1 MKEFHVTKQ
10 ARDKYQFDEV
20 LFSKNGN
27 VIFANFH
34 TSREF
39 AHRINQL
46 RTDPD
51 NLDTLASPADINALG
66 LIDEIFH
73 QVVEEYYNT
82 HGRSIQTALA
92 KFLIERLGREKAI
105 DTLIKYNQQFPPV
118 AVYNGEQSIKE
129 YLKES
134 DRGVNN
140 YDITVEEL
148 LMTWLANVNPAAVRY
163 REIFDDRPLYSISEY
178 ASLLD
183 SIQMFFKT
191 QPKFG
196 PDDQDLVTMLRTPA
210 LQSPDSLTGQ
220 LDYIRKNWSSY
231 LGEFLLRLLGS
242 LDLFSEEAKARA
254 MFFTAGP
261 DFSKAETFVPDY
273 RFDPWGDK
281 LNEVENFSQDSD
293 WMPRVVMMA
302 KNTFVWLNQ
311 LSREYQRPIDRLDQV
326 PDETLDQLAQWGFTG
341 LWLIGLWERSDASRE
356 IKQMTGNPDAVASAY
371 SLARYQIAARLGGDE
386 AYDNLSRRCG
396 SRGIKLA
403 SDLVPNHMAID
414 SDWVYD
420 HPDWFIQADQPPFPA
435 YQFNSPD
442 LSKRPGIS
450 INLEDHYYSRSDA
463 AVVFKHYDH
472 NTGRTRFIYHGNDG
486 TSMPWNDTAQLN
498 YLDPEVRESVIQTIL
513 SVARKFPIIRFDAAM
528 TLTKKHYQRLWFPQP
543 GSGGDIPSRADYAM
557 TKENFDQVMPEEFWR
572 EVVDRVAAEVPDT
585 LLLAEAFWLME
596 GYFVRT
602 LGMHRVYNSAF
613 MHMLRNEENEKYR
626 LLIKN
631 TLVYDPQ
638 ILKRY
643 VNFMNN
649 PDEETAVNQFGKG
662 DKYFG
667 ICTLLATMPGLP
679 MFGHGQVEGYSE
691 KYGMEYRRTY
701 RDEQPDPELVGRHTW
716 QIFPLLKKR
725 HLFSGVAHFFL
736 FDFYSEGGT
745 VNENVLAFSNRHQEN
760 QSLVVYHNRF
770 GDTAGWL
777 LHSAA
782 FVDKAAGV
790 LKQATLVEALGL
802 PDREGQFVIFRDSL
816 SGLEYIRS
824 CRELAEKGLFVQLDA
839 YRAHVFLDFRVILD
853 DTSRSWLHLHD
864 HLQGRGTPDMEALH
878 RELPL
883 QPVLQPLREII
894 NPAYLG
900 FLLEHIPGTGFTDL
914 PDYMVNEASHKLGK
928 LIQAAGEL
936 AGQNT
941 ATESACSAFGL
952 RLAAI
957 KNAVWLDR
965 LMPDDLDGDA
975 ARFFQQI
982 RSGMDSLQW
991 LGELCWS
998 FLNCLRMALGME
1010 PEPFMGLIARWQ
1022 FPDAIEGAM
1031 AGIHPPQEVNALIR
1045 LLPRLTGWAAKSGR
1059 KNPLASIRELLKD
1072 GEVRSYLQV
1081 NAYGGRTWFSKERF
1095 ERFWPALVQAALRD
1109 LVPDKKTA
1117 TIKMRSDLQRLSIP
1131 LNALWAAASESGY
1144 DLECLLE
1151 NLGLD
1156 QA

>member
-178 ASLLD
+178 APLLD

-191 QPKFG
+191 QPTFG

-403 SDLVPNHMAID
+403 SDMVPNHMAID

-649 PDEETAVNQFGKG
+649 PDEKTAVEQFGKG

-667 ICTLLATMPGLP
+667 ICTLLSTMPGLP

-691 KYGMEYRRTY
+691 KYGMEYY
-701 RDEQPDPELVGRHTW
+701 RPYWDETPDQGLVDHHAST
-716 QIFPLLKKR
+716 IFPLLHRRKVFAEVENFR
-725 HLFSGVAHFFL
+725 LY
-736 FDFYSEGGT
+736 DFWSDAGF
-745 VNENVLAFSNRHQEN
+745 VDENVFAYSNLFQGHAA
-760 QSLVVYHNRF
+760 LVVYNNRF
-770 GDTAGWL
+770 GDSSGWIKQ
-777 LHSAA
+777 SAPYLIK
-782 FVDKAAGV
+782 DGN
-790 LKQATLVEALGL
+790 
-802 PDREGQFVIFRDSL
+802 EGQLHQSDLADALNLQGNNDDLVLFRDNNSRL
-816 SGLEYIRS
+816 WFLRNLGEIRE
-824 CRELAEKGLFVQLDA
+824 RGMHFDLQA
-839 YRAHVFLDFRVILD
+839 YGNQVLLDFQVVNGPQF
-853 DTSRSWLHLHD
+853 TSLYEMYNG
-864 HLQGRGTPDMEALH
+864 QGIADLGGALEEITYTPL
-878 RELPL
+878 
-883 QPVLQPLREII
+883 LQPLRAALNPQNIKGLSKPVLQDGETKLSVNLLDETMNNLFKAGKSQENAIDLELAQQRAKDLVHTISDPEKLNGQLGLSAMQTTRKGYEILREKLESDPRSQYVLMI
-894 NPAYLG
+894 WAFLSNLAGPGNKTEAQELNREIAQRKPVVNLVKQTLGQLG
-900 FLLEHIPGTGFTDL
+900 FTEYESWKATQAIQALIIDLQPMDAEANAKSLLEKWVSEPAVTSYLEI
-914 PDYMVNEASHKLGK
+914 NEYNSIRWFNKEHFENL
-928 LIQAAGEL
+928 LWYQ
-936 AGQNT
+936 
-941 ATESACSAFGL
+941 
-952 RLAAI
+952 R
-957 KNAVWLDR
+957 
-965 LMPDDLDGDA
+965 A
-975 ARFFQQI
+975 ARLLTLAV
-982 RSGMDSLQW
+982 D
-991 LGELCWS
+991 
-998 FLNCLRMALGME
+998 
-1010 PEPFMGLIARWQ
+1010 
-1022 FPDAIEGAM
+1022 
-1031 AGIHPPQEVNALIR
+1031 QEAD
-1045 LLPRLTGWAAKSGR
+1045 PS
-1059 KNPLASIRELLKD
+1059 ELL
-1072 GEVRSYLQV
+1072 ESILRQ
-1081 NAYGGRTWFSKERF
+1081 ERLF
-1095 ERFWPALVQAALRD
+1095 TEISEAEEESEFQL
-1109 LVPDKKTA
+1109 DK
-1117 TIKMRSDLQRLSIP
+1117 
-1131 LNALWAAASESGY
+1131 
-1144 DLECLLE
+1144 LLE
-1151 NLGLD
+1151 LLD
-1156 QA
+1156 QG

>member
-178 ASLLD
+178 APLLD

-191 QPKFG
+191 QPTFG

-403 SDLVPNHMAID
+403 SDMVPNHMAID

-649 PDEETAVNQFGKG
+649 PDEKTAVEQFGKG

-667 ICTLLATMPGLP
+667 ICTLLSTMPGLP

-691 KYGMEYRRTY
+691 KYGMEYY
-701 RDEQPDPELVGRHTW
+701 RPYWDETPDQGLVDHHAST
-716 QIFPLLKKR
+716 IFPLLHRRKVFAEVENFR
-725 HLFSGVAHFFL
+725 LY
-736 FDFYSEGGT
+736 DFWSDGGF
-745 VNENVLAFSNRHQEN
+745 VDENVFAYSNLFQGHAA
-760 QSLVVYHNRF
+760 LVVYNNRF
-770 GDTAGWL
+770 GDSSGWIKQ
-777 LHSAA
+777 SAPYLNK
-782 FVDKAAGV
+782 DGN
-790 LKQATLVEALGL
+790 
-802 PDREGQFVIFRDSL
+802 EGQLHQSDLADALNLQGNNDDLVLFRDNNSRL
-816 SGLEYIRS
+816 WFLRNLGEIRE
-824 CRELAEKGLFVQLDA
+824 RGMHFDLQA
-839 YRAHVFLDFRVILD
+839 YGNQVLLDFQVVNGPQF
-853 DTSRSWLHLHD
+853 TSLYEMYNG
-864 HLQGRGTPDMEALH
+864 QGIADLGGALEEITYTPL
-878 RELPL
+878 
-883 QPVLQPLREII
+883 LQPLRAALNPQNIKGLSKPVLQDGETKLSVNLLDETMNNLFKAGKSQENAIDLELAQQRAKDLVHTISDPEKLNGQLGLSAMQTTRKGYEILREKLESDPRSQYVLMI
-894 NPAYLG
+894 WAFLSNLAGPGNKTEAQELNREIAQRKPVVNLVKQTLGQLG
-900 FLLEHIPGTGFTDL
+900 FTEYESWKATQAIQALIIDLQPMDAEANAKSLLEKWVSEPAVTSYLEI
-914 PDYMVNEASHKLGK
+914 NEYNSIRWFNKEHFENL
-928 LIQAAGEL
+928 LWYQ
-936 AGQNT
+936 
-941 ATESACSAFGL
+941 
-952 RLAAI
+952 R
-957 KNAVWLDR
+957 
-965 LMPDDLDGDA
+965 A
-975 ARFFQQI
+975 ARLLTLAV
-982 RSGMDSLQW
+982 D
-991 LGELCWS
+991 
-998 FLNCLRMALGME
+998 
-1010 PEPFMGLIARWQ
+1010 
-1022 FPDAIEGAM
+1022 
-1031 AGIHPPQEVNALIR
+1031 QEAD
-1045 LLPRLTGWAAKSGR
+1045 PS
-1059 KNPLASIRELLKD
+1059 ELL
-1072 GEVRSYLQV
+1072 ESILRQ
-1081 NAYGGRTWFSKERF
+1081 ERLF
-1095 ERFWPALVQAALRD
+1095 TEISEAEEESEFQL
-1109 LVPDKKTA
+1109 DK
-1117 TIKMRSDLQRLSIP
+1117 
-1131 LNALWAAASESGY
+1131 
-1144 DLECLLE
+1144 LLE
-1151 NLGLD
+1151 LLD
-1156 QA
+1156 QG

>member
-1 MKEFHVTKQ
+1 MEFHISRQ
-10 ARDKYQFDEV
+10 ARRRYRFEDS
-20 LFSKNGN
+20 LFSYSGH

-34 TSREF
+34 AARVF
-39 AHRINQL
+39 AGRMNERRQGAGALPGISAGQV
-46 RTDPD
+46 
-51 NLDTLASPADINALG
+51 NALG
-66 LIDEIFH
+66 LIDEIMH
-73 QVVEEYYNT
+73 HMVALY
-82 HGRSIQTALA
+82 RSQEQPALYDRLEA
-92 KFLIERLGREKAI
+92 FLTEKLGRRRLQAAVRAFVR
-105 DTLIKYNQQFPPV
+105 DFPPP
-118 AVYNGEQSIKE
+118 AVYQGRQDAATFLASENDGIPNRQAAI
-129 YLKES
+129 
-134 DRGVNN
+134 
-140 YDITVEEL
+140 EEI
-148 LMTWLANVNPAAVRY
+148 LMLWLANANPAC
-163 REIFDDRPLYSISEY
+163 ETFLELFDHRALAEKTAYLPLVDT
-178 ASLLD
+178 LHG
-183 SIQMFFKT
+183 FFET
-191 QPKFG
+191 QPRFG
-196 PDDQDLVTMLRTPA
+196 PDDQNLVDMLRSPA
-210 LQSPDSLTGQ
+210 IAVPDSLQGQ
-220 LDYIRKNWSSY
+220 LEYIRRRWGDLLGHY
-231 LGEFLLRLLGS
+231 LLKLLGS
-242 LDLFSEEAKARA
+242 LNMISEELQFRGGGPGPVRIPVYG
-254 MFFTAGP
+254 AGDELEGERFSP
-261 DFSKAETFVPDY
+261 DA
-273 RFDPWGDK
+273 
-281 LNEVENFSQDSD
+281 D
-293 WMPRVVMMA
+293 WMPRLVLMA
-302 KNTFVWLNQ
+302 KNTYVWLDQ
-311 LSREYQRPIDRLDQV
+311 LSRQYSRAITRLDQI
-326 PDETLDQLAQWGFTG
+326 PDEELDRLAGWGFSG
-341 LWLIGLWERSDASRE
+341 LWLIGLWERSLASAR
-356 IKQMTGNPDAVASAY
+356 IKQLCGNPEAIASAY
-371 SLARYQIAARLGGDE
+371 SLKEYTIAEDLGGED
-386 AYDNLSRRCG
+386 ALDDLIRRAWQ
-396 SRGIKLA
+396 RGIRLS
-403 SDLVPNHMAID
+403 SDMVPNHMAID
-414 SDWVYD
+414 SEWVYE
-420 HPDWFIQADQPPFPA
+420 HPDWFLSASYPPFPG
-435 YQFNSPD
+435 YSFKGPD
-442 LSKRPGIS
+442 LSTDGRAGIW
-450 INLEDHYYSRSDA
+450 IEDHYYDRSDA
-463 AVVFKHYDH
+463 AVVFKHHDH
-472 NTGRTRFIYHGNDG
+472 RSGRECFIYHGNDG
-486 TSMPWNDTAQLN
+486 TSMPWNDTAQLD
-498 YLDPEVRESVIQTIL
+498 YLNGEVREAVIQTIL
-513 SVARKFPIIRFDAAM
+513 KVAKRFPIIRFDAAM
-528 TLTKKHYQRLWFPQP
+528 TLAKRHYQRLWFPVP
-543 GSGGDIPSRADYAM
+543 GGGCDIPSRSEYSM
-557 TKENFDQVMPEEFWR
+557 TPEQFNALMPQEFWR
-572 EVVDRVAAEVPDT
+572 EVVDRVAAEAPDT

-613 MHMLRNEENEKYR
+613 MNLLRDEDNAKFR
-626 LLIKN
+626 QLVKN
-631 TLVYDPQ
+631 TLEFDPE

>member
-10 ARDKYQFDEV
+10 ARDKYQFEEV

-27 VIFANFH
+27 IVFANFH
-34 TSREF
+34 ASREF
-39 AHRINQL
+39 AHKINQL
-46 RTDPD
+46 RTDTAD
-51 NLDTLASPADINALG
+51 FDTLASPADINAMG

-92 KFLIERLGREKAI
+92 RFLIDRLGREKAI
-105 DTLIKYNQQFPPV
+105 DTLIKFNQQFPPV
-118 AVYNGEQSIKE
+118 SVYAGEKTIQE

-134 DRGVNN
+134 DKGVNN
-140 YDITVEEL
+140 YDVTVEEL
-148 LMTWLANVNPAAVRY
+148 VMTWLANVNPAALRY
-163 REIFDDRPLYSISEY
+163 REIFDDRPLYSSSEY
-178 ASLLD
+178 APLVD
-183 SIQMFFKT
+183 AIQLFFKT
-191 QPKFG
+191 QPPFG
-196 PDDQDLVTMLRTPA
+196 PDNQDLITMLRTPA

-220 LDYIRKNWSSY
+220 LEYIRQNWSSY
-231 LGEFLLRLLGS
+231 LGDFLLRLLGS

-273 RFDPWGDK
+273 KSDTWGDK
-281 LNEVENFSQDSD
+281 LIETENFSQDSD

-396 SRGIKLA
+396 SRGIRLA
-403 SDLVPNHMAID
+403 SDMVPNHMAID

-420 HPDWFIQADQPPFPA
+420 HPDWFIQSDQPPFPA
-435 YQFNSPD
+435 YQFNSLD

-450 INLEDHYYSRSDA
+450 VNLEDHYYSRTDA

-472 NTGRTRFIYHGNDG
+472 NTGRTRYIYHGNDG

-498 YLDPEVRESVIQTIL
+498 YLDPVVREAVIQTIL
-513 SVARKFPIIRFDAAM
+513 DVARKFPIIRFDAAM

-557 TKENFDQVMPEEFWR
+557 TKESFDQVMPEEFWR

-649 PDEETAVNQFGKG
+649 PDEKTAVEQFGKG

-667 ICTLLATMPGLP
+667 ICTLLSTMPGLP

-691 KYGMEYRRTY
+691 KYGMEYY
-701 RDEQPDPELVGRHTW
+701 RPYWDETPDQGLVDHHAST
-716 QIFPLLKKR
+716 IFPLLHRRKVFAEVENFR
-725 HLFSGVAHFFL
+725 LY
-736 FDFYSEGGT
+736 DFWSEGGF
-745 VNENVLAFSNRHQEN
+745 VDENVFAYSNFFQGHAA
-760 QSLVVYHNRF
+760 LVVYNNRF
-770 GDTAGWL
+770 GETSGWIKQSAPYL
-777 LHSAA
+777 VKDGNEGQLHQSDLA
-782 FVDKAAGV
+782 
-790 LKQATLVEALGL
+790 EALQLHGNNDDL
-802 PDREGQFVIFRDSL
+802 VLFRDNNSRLWFLRNLGEIRERGMKFDLQAYGHQVLIDFQVVNGPQFTSL
-816 SGLEYIRS
+816 YEMYNGQGIADLGGALEEI
-824 CRELAEKGLFVQLDA
+824 
-839 YRAHVFLDFRVILD
+839 AH
-853 DTSRSWLHLHD
+853 
-864 HLQGRGTPDMEALH
+864 TPL
-878 RELPL
+878 
-883 QPVLQPLREII
+883 LQPLRAAI
-894 NPAYLG
+894 NPQTLKGLTKPVLQDGESKISASLLDEALSYLLKAGKSQENTIELERANQRAEDLVISLSDPEKLNGQLGLSAMVTTRKAYEIFSEKLESDPRRQYVLMIWALLSNLVGPGDQAEALDLNREIAQRKPVVNLVKQTLGQLG
-900 FLLEHIPGTGFTDL
+900 FTEYESWKAIQAIQALISDMQPMDTEADAKTLLEKWVAEPAVTNYL
-914 PDYMVNEASHKLGK
+914 EVNEYNGIRWFNKEHFENLLWYQRAARLLTLSIDQEADPSETLEAVLRQERLFTEISEAEEGSEYQLDK
-928 LIQAAGEL
+928 LI
-936 AGQNT
+936 
-941 ATESACSAFGL
+941 
-952 RLAAI
+952 
-957 KNAVWLDR
+957 
-965 LMPDDLDGDA
+965 
-975 ARFFQQI
+975 
-982 RSGMDSLQW
+982 
-991 LGELCWS
+991 
-998 FLNCLRMALGME
+998 
-1010 PEPFMGLIARWQ
+1010 
-1022 FPDAIEGAM
+1022 
-1031 AGIHPPQEVNALIR
+1031 
-1045 LLPRLTGWAAKSGR
+1045 
-1059 KNPLASIRELLKD
+1059 ELL
-1072 GEVRSYLQV
+1072 
-1081 NAYGGRTWFSKERF
+1081 
-1095 ERFWPALVQAALRD
+1095 
-1109 LVPDKKTA
+1109 
-1117 TIKMRSDLQRLSIP
+1117 
-1131 LNALWAAASESGY
+1131 
-1144 DLECLLE
+1144 
-1151 NLGLD
+1151 D
-1156 QA
+1156 QD